1 MLSSCWIVDYQQKL
15 DPLNR
20 SNHLKI
26 LPVTTMFDAPIK
38 QQRHV
43 TYKRREVKIYKP
55 MEETLM
61 DELGL
66 TYSDLVKKGVRNL
79 WNQRKQEKAL
89 TL

>member
-1 MLSSCWIVDYQQKL
+1 MNFEA
-15 DPLNR
+15 PL
-20 SNHLKI
+20 
-26 LPVTTMFDAPIK
+26 K

-43 TYKRREVKIYKP
+43 TYKRSEAKILRP
-55 MEETLM
+55 IEETLM

-89 TL
+89 AL